1 MSEAESQD
9 RPSRRELLAEEIARE
24 EERLTQLEAEQEQLR
39 ARIEKLR
46 WESRSLSAEKPERF
60 FAVELPLVENKPVP
74 QTPAS
79 KVALF
84 RDLFRG
90 RPDVFPKF
98 WANSRT
104 KKKGYAPACGNE
116 WVRGVC
122 DKPRVKCGEC
132 PNQTFLSV
140 TD

>member
-116 WVRGVC
+116 WVRRSRNSREHC
-122 DKPRVKCGEC
+122 CSMTWIPAR
-132 PNQTFLSV
+132 
-140 TD
+140 